1 VNRSPVAPEFGRER
15 LVFFSD
21 AVFAIAITLLALDVR
36 VPEIVGTA
44 TNEAVA
50 AAVGDLAPR
59 IFAYALSFAVVGLF
73 WLAHWRR
80 YLLIEHVDEGLVLLN
95 IILLGFVALIPF
107 PTALL
112 GEHGDVPISVVVYA
126 LILSATGFMG
136 TVTWVYADQKG
147 LIDPDLSRYEVTLGA
162 LRGLAVPI
170 VMLASL
176 ALLPI
181 ASTTTVEAT
190 WIAIFPV
197 QSLIR
202 CWARALADRRPAPDE
217 PAPDPPRRPPGSAP
231 G

>member
-1 VNRSPVAPEFGRER
+1 MSRNPVAPEFGRER

-36 VPEIVGTA
+36 VPDIVGEA
-44 TNEAVA
+44 TNATVGA
-50 AAVGDLAPR
+50 AIASVAPR

-112 GEHGDVPISVVVYA
+112 GEHGDVPISVVVYV

-136 TVTWVYADQKG
+136 TVTWVYADRNR
-147 LIDPDLSRYEVTLGA
+147 LIDPDLSRYEVRLGA
-162 LRGLAVPI
+162 LRGLAVPV

-176 ALLPI
+176 ALLPLV
-181 ASTTTVEAT
+181 STSIVET
-190 WIAIFPV
+190 SWLAIFPV

-202 CWARALADRRPAPDE
+202 RFVRARAEAQPEA
-217 PAPDPPRRPPGSAP
+217 
-231 G
+231 

>member
-1 VNRSPVAPEFGRER
+1 MNHIPIAPEFGRER

-36 VPEIVGTA
+36 VPEIVGAA
-44 TNEAVA
+44 TNASVAEAIG
-50 AAVGDLAPR
+50 AVAPR

-80 YLLIEHVDEGLVLLN
+80 YLLIERVDEPLVLLN

-112 GEHGDVPISVVVYA
+112 GEHGDVPIAVVVYV
-126 LILSATGFMG
+126 LILSATGVMG
-136 TVTWVYADQKG
+136 TVTWLYANRRG
-147 LIDPDLSRYEVTLGA
+147 LINRDLSRYEVRLGA
-162 LRGLAVPI
+162 LRGLAVPV

-181 ASTTTVEAT
+181 ASTSLVET
-190 WIAIFPV
+190 SWLAIFPV
-197 QSLIR
+197 QALIR
-202 CWARALADRRPAPDE
+202 RWVRHLDEAPPA
-217 PAPDPPRRPPGSAP
+217 A
-231 G
+231 

>member
-1 VNRSPVAPEFGRER
+1 VIRSPVAAEFGRER

-21 AVFAIAITLLALDVR
+21 AVFAIAITLLALDIR
-36 VPEIVGTA
+36 LPELAGHA
-44 TNEAVA
+44 TNEEVA
-50 AAVGDLAPR
+50 AAIGALAPR

-95 IILLGFVALIPF
+95 IVLLGFVALIPF

-112 GEHGDVPISVVVYA
+112 GEHGDVPIAVIVYA

-136 TVTWVYADQKG
+136 TVTWVWADRKR
-147 LIDPDLSRYEVTLGA
+147 LIDPDLSRYEVVLGA

-176 ALLPI
+176 LLLPI
-181 ASTTTVEAT
+181 ANTSIVEAT
-190 WIAIFPV
+190 WVAIFPV

-202 CWARALADRRPAPDE
+202 RWARALAERPA
-217 PAPDPPRRPPGSAP
+217 AA
-231 G
+231 

>member
-1 VNRSPVAPEFGRER
+1 VTRNPVAPEFGRER

-21 AVFAIAITLLALDVR
+21 AVFAIAITLLALDIR
-36 VPEIVGTA
+36 IPELAGHA
-44 TNEAVA
+44 TNDDVA
-50 AAVGDLAPR
+50 MAIGALAPR

-95 IILLGFVALIPF
+95 IVLLGFVALIPF

-112 GEHGDVPISVVVYA
+112 GEHGDVPVAVVVYV

-136 TVTWVYADQKG
+136 TVTWVYADRKR
-147 LIDPDLSRYEVTLGA
+147 LIDPDLSRYEVVLGA

-176 ALLPI
+176 FLLPI
-181 ASTTTVEAT
+181 ASTSIVEAT
-190 WIAIFPV
+190 WLAIFPV

-202 CWARALADRRPAPDE
+202 RWARALAE
-217 PAPDPPRRPPGSAP
+217 RPPAA
-231 G
+231 